1 MKWMTIRQI
10 RFGGELVCLGAF
22 LVGLLLVV
30 LLTAPETRALTR
42 LARFHNCGNIP
53 ALTAWDIRAKRVT
66 CHRAKRVVHAY
77 VSAVGGDGGSTQ
89 DVLGFHCRISGYYG
103 DGAYYRCAA
112 QGHRV
117 VRFTRGG

>member
-1 MKWMTIRQI
+1 MMIRQSWF
-10 RFGGELVCLGAF
+10 RSQVVRLGA
-22 LVGLLLVV
+22 LIGGLLLTV
-30 LLTAPETRALTR
+30 LSIAPETRAVTR
-42 LARFHNCGNIP
+42 LASFHDCGDIP
-53 ALTAWDIRAKRVT
+53 TLTTWDIRAKRVT
-66 CHRAKRVVHAY
+66 CHKAKRVAHAY